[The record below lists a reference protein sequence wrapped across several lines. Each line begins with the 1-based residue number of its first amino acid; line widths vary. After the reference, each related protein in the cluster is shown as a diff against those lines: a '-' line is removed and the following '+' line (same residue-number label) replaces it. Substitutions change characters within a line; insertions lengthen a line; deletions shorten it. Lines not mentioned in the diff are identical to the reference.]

1 MKKSLSPKKESAG
14 SLDKDLDYFMG
25 LNYPYSVEEIEEDGK
40 KIFSLSITDLPGC
53 GAEGETIEEG
63 RAKLEE
69 AKEAWI
75 QTALDA
81 GLPIPEPDI
90 EDEFSGKFLLRIQPK
105 LHMKLSKRAER
116 EGMSLNQLIRLILE
130 ENINNYQVMTKL
142 QLIENSL
149 DELRIEFMA
158 MSIKPDIGRS
168 FPRSWEIRQKTHW
181 KLH

>member
-1 MKKSLSPKKESAG
+1 MKRSLSPKKKLPG
-14 SLDKDLDYFMG
+14 SLDKDLDFFMG
-25 LNYPYSVEEIEEDGK
+25 LNYPYSVAEIDEDGK
-40 KIFSLSITDLPGC
+40 KIFSLAVTDLPGC
-53 GAEGETIEEG
+53 GSEGETIEEA
-63 RAKLEE
+63 RARLEE

-130 ENINNYQVMTKL
+130 EYINNDQIMTKL
-142 QLIENSL
+142 LLIENSI
-149 DELRIEFMA
+149 EALRMA
-158 MSIKPDIGRS
+158 FRSMNIKPDIERS
-168 FPRSWEIRQKTHW
+168 FPRAWEIRETHW
-181 KLH
+181 KRH